1 MARITELA
9 TARLV
14 RELHTPFV
22 TSLRRTSHVFSV
34 AVRVTDADGNTG
46 YGEAPQVW
54 RVTGES
60 LESVEACVHGPLAGA
75 VVGRDP
81 ASGPLSDVG
90 RWLEQAVVANG
101 GARAA
106 CEVAVLDLW
115 ARASGQPLVRLLDG
129 EAPSVA
135 TDVTIAADGGA
146 WSPATLSASGFD
158 RVKIKVGLDPADVE
172 RVMAIHRA
180 DPRRPVRI
188 DANQAWDL
196 ATATATIEALAE
208 AGVPLEFLEQPLPA
222 WDVAGHAELRR
233 RFDVPIVLDESVFT
247 IHDLRRAIEAGAVDI
262 VNIKLAKCGGLGL
275 GLAIGREAL
284 ASGLRV
290 MVGSMMESELGVS
303 AAAALAATLSPDRV
317 HDLDAAWWS
326 IALDDPNSPYRDG
339 RFELDDSPGLSHAV
353 ERVVAPSLEWRPSAG

>member
-1 MARITELA
+1 MARITDVA

-34 AVRVTDADGNTG
+34 AVRVTDADGRTG

-60 LESVEACVHGPLAGA
+60 LESAEACVHGPLAGA
-75 VVGRDP
+75 LLGRDP
-81 ASGPLSDVG
+81 SEAAGPDIG
-90 RWLEQAVVANG
+90 HWLEQAVVGNG

-106 CEVAVLDLW
+106 CEVAVWDLR
-115 ARASGQPLVRLLDG
+115 ARASGEPLVRFLG
-129 EAPSVA
+129 GRAASVA

-146 WSPATLSASGFD
+146 WSPATLAASGFD
-158 RVKIKVGLDPADVE
+158 RVKIKVGLDPFDVE
-172 RVMAIHRA
+172 RVVAIHEA
-180 DPRRPVRI
+180 DPRQPVRI
-188 DANQAWDL
+188 DANQAWDVES
-196 ATATATIEALAE
+196 ASATIEALQRAE
-208 AGVPLEFLEQPLPA
+208 VPLEFLEQPLPA

-233 RFDVPIVLDESVFT
+233 RFGVPIVLDESVFT
-247 IHDLRRAIEAGAVDI
+247 IHDLRRAIELGAADI

-275 GLAIGREAL
+275 GLEIGREAL
-284 ASGLRV
+284 ASGLGV

-326 IALDDPNSPYRDG
+326 IALDDPGSPYHDG
-339 RFELDDSPGLSHAV
+339 RFALHDSPGLSHAQ
-353 ERVVAPSLEWRPSAG
+353 ERVLDPSLTWTRSAG